1 MQVKV
6 SGVRAD
12 SAGPV
17 ASDDHGLGER
27 DTQGVRSLARCGS
40 SASLANNGFS
50 AAQHK
55 GDVKIMCLAYSE
67 NSRNIS
73 VGRKLLTF

>member
-27 DTQGVRSLARCGS
+27 DTGRALARCGS
-40 SASLANNGFS
+40 FASLANNGFT

-67 NSRNIS
+67 NSKNIS
-73 VGRKLLTF
+73 KGSKLLMF